1 MKHECNVARDLMPLC
16 IDGVASEESKRYV
29 EEHIAEC
36 TECAESYGE
45 MQIALPQDNA
55 EKEKAAMEQTAQ
67 QMRRRRLTRKRLLIA
82 LTALLTALAVM
93 AGMWGY
99 DYATNRSSVPVA
111 LDAYDAYLCRTR
123 EDGRIIVNLDMK
135 DKTLVYGVTGWARK
149 TPDGEWDW
157 MLTPNTTLIAKH
169 RKTPTKGPWTEA
181 YNLWY
186 WQDGAI
192 YGGDPATTAPLE
204 RFILVCG
211 DEERVIYQR
220 GDEIPFCSEEMEAY
234 YKALDEVNDF
244 SNSSVNRRSFDFD
257 EREGELWDRVDQLR
271 KTVPEWQ

>member
-29 EEHIAEC
+29 EEHINEC
-36 TECAESYGE
+36 TECAMTYGE
-45 MQIALPQDNA
+45 MRVELPRISA
-55 EKEKAAMEQTAQ
+55 EKEKAVMEQAAQ
-67 QMRRRRLTRKRLLIA
+67 QMRRKRQNRKRMMIA
-82 LTALLTALAVM
+82 LTALLTA
-93 AGMWGY
+93 GY

-111 LDAYDAYLCRTR
+111 LEDYDVYLCRTR